1 LKLTVNLTPERV
13 DVLQERWPGVKLR
26 RALLNAVDALS
37 GGSPATAVAPLLC
50 ERCER
55 MGVAC
60 CETCRRRGKRPPRP
74 SLAAPSL
81 CERCARVGMACCRE
95 CRGV

>member
-37 GGSPATAVAPLLC
+37 GGSPPTAVAPLLC

-55 MGVAC
+55 VGIAC
-60 CETCRRRGKRPPRP
+60 CLECRRRGKRRQRP
-74 SLAAPSL
+74 APAAPSL
-81 CERCARVGMACCRE
+81 CERCQRVGIACCEE